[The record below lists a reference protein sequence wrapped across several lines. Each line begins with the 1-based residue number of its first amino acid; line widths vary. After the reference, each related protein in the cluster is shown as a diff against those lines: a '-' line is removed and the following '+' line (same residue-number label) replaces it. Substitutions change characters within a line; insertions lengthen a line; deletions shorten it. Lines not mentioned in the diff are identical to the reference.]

1 MVREREVIMSLDP
14 HQLQPPVFHVKAGHG
29 AGGGEGGGGGGG
41 GDEKV
46 SKSWYMMVIALLYVG
61 LIISFCL
68 NVTLLLRDPP
78 PSRHVKTYTG
88 HTQGQIS
95 QTVNVNVCTE
105 PSVLLRSL

>member
-1 MVREREVIMSLDP
+1 MVREREVLMSLDP

-29 AGGGEGGGGGGG
+29 AGGGGGDGG

-78 PSRHVKTYTG
+78 PSRNVKAYTG

>member
-1 MVREREVIMSLDP
+1 MSLDP

-29 AGGGEGGGGGGG
+29 AVGGGGGGG